1 MTRRS
6 IVQKYREGRLKIT
19 LKRKLKETEI
29 AGGEAVK
36 GPVLV
41 EIYLYI
47 GVWVLL
53 RCFKSKVEF
62 YSYESKA
69 TIKFDLSTKP

>member
-1 MTRRS
+1 MGDTFHLRLNMTRRP

-41 EIYLYI
+41 EISLY
-47 GVWVLL
+47 
-53 RCFKSKVEF
+53 RS
-62 YSYESKA
+62 
-69 TIKFDLSTKP
+69 LSLVALFQI

>member
-6 IVQKYREGRLKIT
+6 IVQKYREGKLKIT

-36 GPVLV
+36 EPVLV
-41 EIYLYI
+41 EIFSISESEQCCAVLYL
-47 GVWVLL
+47 
-53 RCFKSKVEF
+53 K
-62 YSYESKA
+62 
-69 TIKFDLSTKP
+69 

>member
-36 GPVLV
+36 EPVLV
-41 EIYLYI
+41 ELMFYI
-47 GVWVLL
+47 GV
-53 RCFKSKVEF
+53 
-62 YSYESKA
+62 
-69 TIKFDLSTKP
+69 

>member
-6 IVQKYREGRLKIT
+6 IVQKYREGKLKIT

-36 GPVLV
+36 EPVLV
-41 EIYLYI
+41 EHCSISESIHCCAIL
-47 GVWVLL
+47 GLL
-53 RCFKSKVEF
+53 
-62 YSYESKA
+62 
-69 TIKFDLSTKP
+69 